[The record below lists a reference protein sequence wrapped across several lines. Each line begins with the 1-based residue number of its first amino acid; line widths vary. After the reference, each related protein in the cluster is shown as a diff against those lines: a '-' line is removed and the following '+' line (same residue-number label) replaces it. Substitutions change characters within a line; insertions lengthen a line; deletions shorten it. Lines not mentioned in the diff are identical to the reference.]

1 MLSLALSGAAAGG
14 GVVVAGGPAGGLAA
28 GVCAGNV
35 PARLSPTNTANVH
48 NTALIGHP
56 DSGCNGRV
64 DGATISQLEPRTTRQ
79 IILLSRRGRQA
90 PSAFRSGAFY
100 AVNAIQCARRR
111 LALLTASIVGN
122 ISVIGRRCW
131 TN

>member
-1 MLSLALSGAAAGG
+1 MLSLALIGAAAGG
-14 GVVVAGGPAGGLAA
+14 GGVVAGGPAGGLAA

-79 IILLSRRGRQA
+79 IILLSRRGRQGTFGFSFWRVLCSQRD
-90 PSAFRSGAFY
+90 PVRSQTPRA
-100 AVNAIQCARRR
+100 CLHRR
-111 LALLTASIVGN
+111 LSETFM
-122 ISVIGRRCW
+122 
-131 TN
+131 